1 MISYDLNKNEVKI
14 FCPNEKKE
22 TKISIEDFF
31 GSLEKLKK
39 INICENCVKD
49 SNIETKIKKIYI
61 CNSCSNKKL
70 CKKCF
75 ENHNLKHDI
84 NKIDK
89 YDSTCQKHLSQYYGY
104 CSDCKENI
112 CMFCQDENHKNH
124 SIILLSKILIPKNQL
139 ENLKNN
145 IQNSQKI
152 RSDIEEKINNLIKE
166 LKKKEEQLKS
176 LMEKFTKLLDVK
188 IKFIE
193 IFLHN
198 YENKIEE
205 IDLNYQTIFNLQK
218 EINFKVPNL
227 SFYENEKLAQKI
239 EKSFDFFEKN
249 KNFNNYLNNLNYK
262 VENNDNKLKVLSIV
276 KTKKNLVIKG
286 FTEVNK
292 NCIAFSSYS
301 EIYLYDNN
309 FNELFT
315 IKEFKDNIYKL
326 GKIEDNKIIGI
337 SQNSI
342 IVFNIINNND
352 YIIENSFKSPSNK
365 LFYFNNYIF
374 YYNYGRFYYKN
385 YPYYQTFNL
394 SFVTNH
400 DYLNLNF
407 LDNISFFAIDS
418 YILDYYIHSNNTYY
432 KISSTSNIELNAN
445 SSIFEV
451 NQKYYAINYLNIIY
465 LLNKE
470 KLNLV
475 KTIDLNIRC
484 QYSFFFNE
492 DKNKFT
498 LFHCLSNSYNSFNA
512 LSLNVLNDGIKWEEG
527 KNNFIKEGTCSF
539 IQKYNGFYFIC
550 LNREFIIMTSKQKK

>member
-1 MISYDLNKNEVKI
+1 MNV
-14 FCPNEKKE
+14 
-22 TKISIEDFF
+22 
-31 GSLEKLKK
+31 
-39 INICENCVKD
+39 
-49 SNIETKIKKIYI
+49 
-61 CNSCSNKKL
+61 
-70 CKKCF
+70 
-75 ENHNLKHDI
+75 
-84 NKIDK
+84 
-89 YDSTCQKHLSQYYGY
+89 LSRY
-104 CSDCKENI
+104 
-112 CMFCQDENHKNH
+112 ENHKNH

-152 RSDIEEKINNLIKE
+152 RSDIEEKINNLINE
-166 LKKKEEQLKS
+166 LKEKEEQLKS
-176 LMEKFTKLLDVK
+176 LMEKFTKLLDIK

-198 YENKIEE
+198 YENKREE
-205 IDLNYQTIFNLQK
+205 IDLNFQTIFNLKK
-218 EINFKVPNL
+218 EINFEVPNL
-227 SFYENEKLAQKI
+227 SFYENEKLEQKI
-239 EKSFDFFEKN
+239 EKSFYFFEKN
-249 KNFNNYLNNLNYK
+249 KNFNNYLSNLNYK
-262 VENNDNKLKVLSIV
+262 VDDNDNKLKELSIV
-276 KTKKNLVIKG
+276 KTKKNLIING

-292 NCIAFSSYS
+292 DCIAFASNSK
-301 EIYLYDNN
+301 ICLYDNN

-337 SQNSI
+337 SQYSI

-352 YIIENSFKSPSNK
+352 YIIENSFESPSTK
-365 LFYFNNYIF
+365 LYYFNNYIF
-374 YYNYGRFYYKN
+374 YYNYGKFYYTN
-385 YPYYQTFNL
+385 YPYYKTFNR
-394 SFVTNH
+394 SFVTNQNY
-400 DYLNLNF
+400 YLNLDF
-407 LDNISFFAIDS
+407 LNNMSFFAIGS
-418 YILDYYIHSNNTYY
+418 YILDYYKYSNDTYN

-484 QYSFFFNE
+484 EYSFFFNE

-498 LFHCLSNSYNSFNA
+498 LFHCISYFNNSFNA

-527 KNNFIKEGTCSF
+527 KNSFIKEGTCSF
-539 IQKYNGFYFIC
+539 IQKYNGFYFIN
-550 LNREFIIMTSKQKK
+550 LDREFIIMTSK

>member
-166 LKKKEEQLKS
+166 LKEKEEQLKS

-262 VENNDNKLKVLSIV
+262 VEDNDNKLKELSIV
-276 KTKKNLVIKG
+276 KTKKNLIING

-292 NCIAFSSYS
+292 DCIAFASNSK
-301 EIYLYDNN
+301 ICLYDNN

-385 YPYYQTFNL
+385 YPYYQNFNL

-418 YILDYYIHSNNTYY
+418 YILDYYIYSNNTYY
-432 KISSTSNIELNAN
+432 KISSTSNIKLNAN

-484 QYSFFFNE
+484 EYSFFFNE

>member
-249 KNFNNYLNNLNYK
+249 KNFNNHLNNLNYK

-385 YPYYQTFNL
+385 YPYYQNFNL

-432 KISSTSNIELNAN
+432 KISSTSNIKLNAN

-484 QYSFFFNE
+484 EYSFFFNE

>member
-31 GSLEKLKK
+31 GSLENLKK

-49 SNIETKIKKIYI
+49 SNLETKIKKIYI

-89 YDSTCQKHLSQYYGY
+89 YDSTCLKHLSQYYGY
-104 CSDCKENI
+104 CTDCKENI

-166 LKKKEEQLKS
+166 LKEKEEQLKS
-176 LMEKFTKLLDVK
+176 LMEKFTKLLDIK

-262 VENNDNKLKVLSIV
+262 VENNDNKLKVLSII
-276 KTKKNLVIKG
+276 KTKKNLKING

-292 NCIAFSSYS
+292 NCIAFSGYS
-301 EIYLYDNN
+301 QIFLYDNN

-400 DYLNLNF
+400 DYLNLDF

-418 YILDYYIHSNNTYY
+418 YILDYYKYSNNTYY
-432 KISSTSNIELNAN
+432 KISSTSNIKLNAN

-475 KTIDLNIRC
+475 KIIDLNIRC
-484 QYSFFFNE
+484 EYSFFFNE

-527 KNNFIKEGTCSF
+527 KNIFIKEGTCSF
-539 IQKYNGFYFIC
+539 IQRYNGFYFIC

>member
-1 MISYDLNKNEVKI
+1 MISYELNKNEVKI
-14 FCPNEKKE
+14 FCPNEKQE

-49 SNIETKIKKIYI
+49 SIIETKIKKIYI

-166 LKKKEEQLKS
+166 LKEKEEQLKS

-418 YILDYYIHSNNTYY
+418 YILDYYIYSNNTYY
-432 KISSTSNIELNAN
+432 KISSTSNIKLNAN

-484 QYSFFFNE
+484 EYSFFFNE

>member
-89 YDSTCQKHLSQYYGY
+89 YDSTCLKHLSQYYGY
-104 CSDCKENI
+104 CTDCKENI

-166 LKKKEEQLKS
+166 LKEKEEQLKS
-176 LMEKFTKLLDVK
+176 LMEKFTKLLDIK

-249 KNFNNYLNNLNYK
+249 KNFNNYLNNLNYQ
-262 VENNDNKLKVLSIV
+262 VEDNDNKLKELSII
-276 KTKKNLVIKG
+276 KTKKKQMING

-292 NCIAFSSYS
+292 NCIAFASYS
-301 EIYLYDNN
+301 NICLYDNN

-418 YILDYYIHSNNTYY
+418 YILDYYKYSNNTYY
-432 KISSTSNIELNAN
+432 KISSTSNIKLNAN

-475 KTIDLNIRC
+475 KIIDLNIRC
-484 QYSFFFNE
+484 EYSFFFNE

-527 KNNFIKEGTCSF
+527 KNIFIKEGTCSF
-539 IQKYNGFYFIC
+539 IQRYNGFYFIC
-550 LNREFIIMTSKQKK
+550 LNREFIIMTSK

>member
-104 CSDCKENI
+104 CTDCKENI

-166 LKKKEEQLKS
+166 LKEKEEQLKS
-176 LMEKFTKLLDVK
+176 LMEKFTKLLDIK

-249 KNFNNYLNNLNYK
+249 KNFNNHLNNLNYK

-432 KISSTSNIELNAN
+432 KISSTSNIKLNAN

>member
-89 YDSTCQKHLSQYYGY
+89 YDSTCLKHLSQYYGY
-104 CSDCKENI
+104 CTDCKENI

-166 LKKKEEQLKS
+166 LKEKEEQLKS
-176 LMEKFTKLLDVK
+176 LMEKFTKLLDIK

-198 YENKIEE
+198 YENKKEE

-262 VENNDNKLKVLSIV
+262 VENNDNKLKVLSII
-276 KTKKNLVIKG
+276 KTKKNLKING

-292 NCIAFSSYS
+292 NCIAFASYS
-301 EIYLYDNN
+301 NICLYDNN

-315 IKEFKDNIYKL
+315 IEEFKDNIYKL

-365 LFYFNNYIF
+365 LLYFNNYIF

-400 DYLNLNF
+400 DYLNLDF
-407 LDNISFFAIDS
+407 LDNISFVAIDS
-418 YILDYYIHSNNTYY
+418 YILDYYKYSNNTYY
-432 KISSTSNIELNAN
+432 KISSTSNIMLDAN

-475 KTIDLNIRC
+475 KIIDLNIRC
-484 QYSFFFNE
+484 EYSFFFNE

-527 KNNFIKEGTCSF
+527 KNIFIKEGTCAF
-539 IQKYNGFYFIC
+539 IQRYNGFYFIC
-550 LNREFIIMTSKQKK
+550 LNREFIIMTSK

>member
-104 CSDCKENI
+104 CTDCKENI

-166 LKKKEEQLKS
+166 LKEKEEQLKS

-418 YILDYYIHSNNTYY
+418 YILDYYIYSNNTYY
-432 KISSTSNIELNAN
+432 KISSTSNIKLNAN

-484 QYSFFFNE
+484 EYSFFFNE

>member
-166 LKKKEEQLKS
+166 LKEKEEQLKS

>member
-1 MISYDLNKNEVKI
+1 
-14 FCPNEKKE
+14 
-22 TKISIEDFF
+22 
-31 GSLEKLKK
+31 
-39 INICENCVKD
+39 
-49 SNIETKIKKIYI
+49 
-61 CNSCSNKKL
+61 
-70 CKKCF
+70 
-75 ENHNLKHDI
+75 
-84 NKIDK
+84 
-89 YDSTCQKHLSQYYGY
+89 
-104 CSDCKENI
+104 
-112 CMFCQDENHKNH
+112 MFCQDENHKNH

-166 LKKKEEQLKS
+166 LKEKEEQLKS

-385 YPYYQTFNL
+385 YPYYQNFNL

-432 KISSTSNIELNAN
+432 KISSTSNIKLNAN

>member
-166 LKKKEEQLKS
+166 LKEKEEQLKS

-385 YPYYQTFNL
+385 YPYYQNFNL

-418 YILDYYIHSNNTYY
+418 YILDYYIYSNNTYY
-432 KISSTSNIELNAN
+432 KISSTSNIKLNAN

-475 KTIDLNIRC
+475 KIIDLNIRC
-484 QYSFFFNE
+484 EYSFFFNE

>member
-166 LKKKEEQLKS
+166 LKEKEEQLKS

-418 YILDYYIHSNNTYY
+418 YILDYYIYSNNTYY
-432 KISSTSNIELNAN
+432 KISSTSNIKLNAN

-475 KTIDLNIRC
+475 KIIDLNIRC
-484 QYSFFFNE
+484 EYSFFFNE

>member
-89 YDSTCQKHLSQYYGY
+89 YDSTCLKHLSQYYGY
-104 CSDCKENI
+104 CTDCKENI

-166 LKKKEEQLKS
+166 LKEKEEQLKS
-176 LMEKFTKLLDVK
+176 LMEKFTKLLDIK

-262 VENNDNKLKVLSIV
+262 VENNDNKLKVLSII
-276 KTKKNLVIKG
+276 KTKKNLKING

-292 NCIAFSSYS
+292 NCIAFASYS
-301 EIYLYDNN
+301 KICLYDNN

-400 DYLNLNF
+400 DYLNLDF
-407 LDNISFFAIDS
+407 LDNISFVAIDS
-418 YILDYYIHSNNTYY
+418 YILDYYKYSNNTYY
-432 KISSTSNIELNAN
+432 KISSTSNIMLNAN
-445 SSIFEV
+445 STIFEV

-484 QYSFFFNE
+484 EYSFFFKE

-498 LFHCLSNSYNSFNA
+498 LFHCFSNCYNSFNT

-527 KNNFIKEGTCSF
+527 KNIFIKEGTCSF
-539 IQKYNGFYFIC
+539 IQRYNGFYFIC
-550 LNREFIIMTSKQKK
+550 LNREFIIMTSK

>member
-31 GSLEKLKK
+31 GSLENLKK

-49 SNIETKIKKIYI
+49 SNLETKIKKIYI

-104 CSDCKENI
+104 CTDCKENI

-166 LKKKEEQLKS
+166 LKEKEEQLKS
-176 LMEKFTKLLDVK
+176 LMEKFTKLLDIK
-188 IKFIE
+188 IKIIE

-198 YENKIEE
+198 YENKREE

-249 KNFNNYLNNLNYK
+249 KNFNNHLNNLNYK

-418 YILDYYIHSNNTYY
+418 YILDYYKYSNNTYY
-432 KISSTSNIELNAN
+432 KISSTSNIMLNAN

-484 QYSFFFNE
+484 EYSFFFNE

>member
-166 LKKKEEQLKS
+166 LKEKEEQLKS

-249 KNFNNYLNNLNYK
+249 KNFNNHLNNLNYK

-385 YPYYQTFNL
+385 YPYYQNFNL

-418 YILDYYIHSNNTYY
+418 YILDYYIYSNNTYY
-432 KISSTSNIELNAN
+432 KISSTSNIKLNAN

-484 QYSFFFNE
+484 EYSFFFNE

>member
-104 CSDCKENI
+104 CTDCKENI

-166 LKKKEEQLKS
+166 LKEKEEQLKS

-309 FNELFT
+309 FNDYLQS
-315 IKEFKDNIYKL
+315 KNL
-326 GKIEDNKIIGI
+326 KII
-337 SQNSI
+337 SI
-342 IVFNIINNND
+342 N
-352 YIIENSFKSPSNK
+352 
-365 LFYFNNYIF
+365 
-374 YYNYGRFYYKN
+374 
-385 YPYYQTFNL
+385 
-394 SFVTNH
+394 
-400 DYLNLNF
+400 
-407 LDNISFFAIDS
+407 
-418 YILDYYIHSNNTYY
+418 
-432 KISSTSNIELNAN
+432 
-445 SSIFEV
+445 
-451 NQKYYAINYLNIIY
+451 
-465 LLNKE
+465 
-470 KLNLV
+470 
-475 KTIDLNIRC
+475 
-484 QYSFFFNE
+484 
-492 DKNKFT
+492 
-498 LFHCLSNSYNSFNA
+498 
-512 LSLNVLNDGIKWEEG
+512 
-527 KNNFIKEGTCSF
+527 
-539 IQKYNGFYFIC
+539 
-550 LNREFIIMTSKQKK
+550 

>member
-89 YDSTCQKHLSQYYGY
+89 YDSTCLKHLSQYYGY
-104 CSDCKENI
+104 CTDCKENI

-166 LKKKEEQLKS
+166 LKEKEEQLKS
-176 LMEKFTKLLDVK
+176 LMEKFTKLLDIK

-198 YENKIEE
+198 YENKKEE

-249 KNFNNYLNNLNYK
+249 KNFNNYLNNLNYQ
-262 VENNDNKLKVLSIV
+262 VEDNDNKLKELSII
-276 KTKKNLVIKG
+276 KTKKKQMING

-292 NCIAFSSYS
+292 NCIAFASHSK
-301 EIYLYDNN
+301 ICLYDNN

-315 IKEFKDNIYKL
+315 IEEFKDNIYKL

-400 DYLNLNF
+400 DYLNLDF
-407 LDNISFFAIDS
+407 LDNISFVAIDS
-418 YILDYYIHSNNTYY
+418 YILDYYKYSNNTYY
-432 KISSTSNIELNAN
+432 KISSTSNIMLNAN

-475 KTIDLNIRC
+475 KTIHLSIECDF
-484 QYSFFFNE
+484 SFFLMKVKINLDF
-492 DKNKFT
+492 
-498 LFHCLSNSYNSFNA
+498 
-512 LSLNVLNDGIKWEEG
+512 
-527 KNNFIKEGTCSF
+527 FIVF
-539 IQKYNGFYFIC
+539 LRAINHLI
-550 LNREFIIMTSKQKK
+550 L